1 MSDDADEKDV
11 EVNLDIDLPESS
23 NAEISAIVEKVSMSR
38 LRGQRIAITIG
49 GGSGGIGRSTFAA
62 NLGLYLART
71 GRSVTLVDLDPAG
84 PALHGY
90 LGLSLEVPTPI
101 EQCREIAV
109 RWERIEGT
117 SLHLCGPSAHFIGYD
132 SRDIRL
138 KILQEAST
146 GPSDY
151 LVIDLGRAY
160 DGISLDVFL
169 DSDVA
174 ITMSIPQP
182 MAMEQAYGFLRAALY
197 RQLVHG
203 NSSASERLRKTLAS
217 PKGEAMPT
225 FRALTELVKRTHPS
239 DWEALSEAIGDF
251 VPGIILNRCDTRSD
265 REMLRGMIEGMNR
278 RWAVEAVP
286 LGTIDEDDVARQSS
300 KWRRPLVSTYPGAAI
315 SAGIEQVGMAI
326 MTMYRLERSQP

>member
-1 MSDDADEKDV
+1 MSNEPDDDDLDLNFDDVIEKSQ
-11 EVNLDIDLPESS
+11 ER
-23 NAEISAIVEKVSMSR
+23 EIAAIVEKVAVSR
-38 LRGQRIAITIG
+38 LRGQRTAITIG

-90 LGLSLEVPTPI
+90 LGLSLKVPTPI
-101 EQCREIAV
+101 EQCSGIDV

-117 SLHLCGPSAHFIGYD
+117 TLHLCGPSAHFIGYD
-132 SRDIRL
+132 SRDIRMR
-138 KILQEAST
+138 ILQEAST

-182 MAMEQAYGFLRAALY
+182 MAMEQAYGFLRAAMF

-203 NSSASERLRKTLAS
+203 TSPASARLRSALSSA
-217 PKGEAMPT
+217 KGEAMPT
-225 FRALTELVKRTHPS
+225 FRTLTELVRKAFPN
-239 DWEALSEAIGDF
+239 DWESLSEAIGDF
-251 VPGIILNRCDTRSD
+251 VPGIILNRCDTRAD

-278 RWAVEAVP
+278 RWAIDAVA

-300 KWRRPLVSTYPGAAI
+300 KWRRPLVSTYPGAAVT
-315 SAGIEQVGMAI
+315 AGIEQVGMAI
-326 MTMYRLERSQP
+326 MTMYRLERGVT